1 MKRKLNR
8 IGETCFSTIIHSFAF
23 NFGNNSQ
30 IKKNFVE
37 KRLSNSAFN
46 ARKKF
51 NLRFIFYQYVNGFQQ
66 N

>member
-1 MKRKLNR
+1 MLFYYNPLF
-8 IGETCFSTIIHSFAF
+8 CFQFW
-23 NFGNNSQ
+23 Q
-30 IKKNFVE
+30 QLPDKKKKKNFVE